1 MAFRN
6 PMYQLSNVD
15 DIDSEV
21 LNSRFSSEA
30 KDDGL
35 ARRRTTLAIFTCTA
49 RPQLEGQNGA
59 PEVLERSRPRIA
71 HKRQRRR
78 HVPRWISDSFRTCLP
93 SPSGKWKEQTANEG
107 EGRVRNSWLAA
118 CDERIGIAEPTNY
131 WHGIIHTEDDNS
143 RTLYLIPETWE
154 DVHLKEGFVAIID
167 LAAER
172 LRCTKLILFVD
183 KNLSALSYLVKSLH
197 WVGFEPIPHLDC
209 VDHVLFGME
218 L

>member
-21 LNSRFSSEA
+21 LNSRFLSET
-30 KDDGL
+30 KDDGFS
-35 ARRRTTLAIFTCTA
+35 RRRTTLA
-49 RPQLEGQNGA
+49 EGRNGV
-59 PEVLERSRPRIA
+59 PEVLERTRPRIA

-107 EGRVRNSWLAA
+107 EGRVKSSWLAA

-131 WHGIIHTEDDNS
+131 WHGIVRTEDDS
-143 RTLYLIPETWE
+143 SKTLYLIPETWE

-172 LRCTKLILFVD
+172 LQCSKLILFVD

-197 WVGFEPIPHLDC
+197 WVGFEPVPHLDC

>member
-35 ARRRTTLAIFTCTA
+35 ARRRTTLAVCATKKDLYLYGTTPA
-49 RPQLEGQNGA
+49 
-59 PEVLERSRPRIA
+59 A

-131 WHGIIHTEDDNS
+131 WHGIVRTEDDS
-143 RTLYLIPETWE
+143 SKTLYLIPETWE

-172 LRCTKLILFVD
+172 LQCTKLILIVD
-183 KNLSALSYLVKSLH
+183 KNLPTLPYLVKSLH
-197 WVGFEPIPHLDC
+197 WVGFEPIPHLGC
-209 VDHVLFGME
+209 VDHALFGME